1 MLISVAPQIKHWG
14 ATTQLRDTVTLLKA
28 KIEALAREDDDAGM
42 VSHCLIIGRPDRYLE
57 RMFDHVHQADSVRFP
72 PALEIL
78 LVPDTIVAVS
88 VHALIGASTGL
99 AAPLG
104 LASFDKDVILSTQKY
119 LLQNLDSYVRDGE
132 ARSAISDR
140 CSVEGLGQGG

>member
-1 MLISVAPQIKHWG
+1 
-14 ATTQLRDTVTLLKA
+14 
-28 KIEALAREDDDAGM
+28 
-42 VSHCLIIGRPDRYLE
+42 
-57 RMFDHVHQADSVRFP
+57 
-72 PALEIL
+72 
-78 LVPDTIVAVS
+78 

-140 CSVEGLGQGG
+140 CSVEGLGQRG